1 MSIPRVMIP
10 DRAPLSGSRWSH
22 TSALSCHPRMVEG
35 VGKWKVGCT
44 SNWCNQQETLVS
56 YGFIWFLVNADRVLL
71 KKIQT
76 PAIQNWMCLTMIAEN
91 NYHWKN
97 LYRWDKQWLNSDET
111 SIFFGGAVPH
121 CQTNPSKHGS
131 KVHHSKLTQNFGS
144 SGHPALTKATRNDG
158 EPPEAPTLALAYWP
172 IFRFAR
178 IKWCKQSTRRNP
190 TWHHFVCDS
199 GSLPLV
205 AAEVAETSRF
215 FPMFSVAEINP
226 WLKSRPPPA
235 LPKAPRP
242 LSHRRTCSKV
252 KPYLTGSFTTKKS
265 MAWFNEHEPT
275 IIGIY

>member
-1 MSIPRVMIP
+1 MIP

-56 YGFIWFLVNADRVLL
+56 YGFTWFLVNADRVLL

-97 LYRWDKQWLNSDET
+97 LDGIVQNWPKIRVFWASSSDQTRNPQRWRTPLRAGWRRPWPWHIDQFS
-111 SIFFGGAVPH
+111 
-121 CQTNPSKHGS
+121 GS
-131 KVHHSKLTQNFGS
+131 RGS
-144 SGHPALTKATRNDG
+144 SDASNPRAGI
-158 EPPEAPTLALAYWP
+158 PPGTIL
-172 IFRFAR
+172 FA
-178 IKWCKQSTRRNP
+178 ILG
-190 TWHHFVCDS
+190 VY
-199 GSLPLV
+199 PLLLQK
-205 AAEVAETSRF
+205 
-215 FPMFSVAEINP
+215 
-226 WLKSRPPPA
+226 WLKLPVFLHFFCGWNQSLAVKRPPPA

-252 KPYLTGSFTTKKS
+252 KPYLTGSFTTRKVCLV
-265 MAWFNEHEPT
+265 EPT